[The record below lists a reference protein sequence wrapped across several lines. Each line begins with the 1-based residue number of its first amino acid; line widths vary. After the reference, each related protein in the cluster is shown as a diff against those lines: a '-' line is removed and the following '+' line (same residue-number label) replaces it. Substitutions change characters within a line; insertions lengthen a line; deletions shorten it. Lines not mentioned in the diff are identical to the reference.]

1 MSVFIWSLPGVV
13 YTYDWSCEL
22 YIDLISTFLQVDFIV
37 HGWCWSRELHIVKE
51 LCKLVL
57 FMHCSYLS
65 FEYTVVHACHW
76 SCELCIIFI
85 FALLQ
90 ICFIIFNRCWSHE
103 LHIVKY
109 FCKLV
114 FLICCSY
121 SSLEFSVVCTCDQRY
136 ELHTIFT
143 STLLQVDY
151 IVHDHSWNCELN
163 VVKAFYKL
171 VLLMCYSCSSLEH
184 GVVRTCHQSCEL
196 HIILIFPFYKLVLL
210 FMIVVGA
217 MNFTLLKF
225 FASKS
230 SSLLFMFVVETHFSS
245 FL

>member
-136 ELHTIFT
+136 ELH
-143 STLLQVDY
+143 
-151 IVHDHSWNCELN
+151 
-163 VVKAFYKL
+163 
-171 VLLMCYSCSSLEH
+171 
-184 GVVRTCHQSCEL
+184 
-196 HIILIFPFYKLVLL
+196 IILIFPFYKLVLL